1 MPLCICW
8 YWFHR
13 RQRLHSGPSGEG
25 ASSDGREVV
34 GLQRGGPQ
42 SSDLEGN
49 VYVYI
54 KRNFWKW
61 VKIDLEAKI
70 WTCEYLISNFYFLGP
85 LDVQK

>member
-49 VYVYI
+49 VYVY
-54 KRNFWKW
+54 
-61 VKIDLEAKI
+61 VKKLMKI
-70 WTCEYLISNFYFLGP
+70 NKKGFGGKNLNMWIFNI
-85 LDVQK
+85 